1 MSAERQGL
9 LPQANGPMAPESA
22 VRMADYPKTAEA
34 PESPG
39 APEALE
45 AVPRFSSR
53 WIIGGAAVALTV
65 LVVGGVVI
73 GTQLSDSSSGLS
85 DEETMKGIFDHL
97 YAFEAVSKLHDN
109 SRSVL
114 TGYNASAEYIISAL
128 SATNLLVTTQQFQA
142 PIWEAV
148 EPPFLEILDVSPAIA
163 LIACP
168 LFTGWQKYQV
178 TCDYGSIRYGGNGNY
193 TLEQPVVYVSD
204 SCNPALY
211 AGFPAGQIVLFEASS
226 ACTLYEQTL
235 TAENAGVGGILIS
248 NPPGTAGIPRSRVYE
263 SPTWT
268 AETQMV
274 QVPCVGV
281 TAAIGTALR
290 QNGTFSNVR
299 MNVVAKLTIA
309 DTYNVFAETRTG
321 SADDVVMI
329 GAHLDSVPEGP
340 GINDNG
346 SGSSMILQ
354 LAIEFAL
361 GMLTEPKRRVRFA
374 WWGAEEIGLV
384 GSNYY
389 VTDLVNNNPAELN
402 RIAGY
407 LNFDMEAG
415 PNYIRM
421 VYDGSTAPENAQ
433 NGSMALQAL
442 FESAW
447 NEAGSSFD
455 PTPMGGGSDFLPFIL
470 AGVPASGTATG
481 ASGIKSE
488 GEREVHGGIAN
499 AALDPCYHAPC
510 DTAANVNAQAVQDCN
525 FALRKVL
532 ETLLDVEAVSLPRR
546 KPPMLM
552 SDFRQMQAAYSRG
565 FHMAC
570 DARDEA

>member
-1 MSAERQGL
+1 
-9 LPQANGPMAPESA
+9 
-22 VRMADYPKTAEA
+22 
-34 PESPG
+34 
-39 APEALE
+39 
-45 AVPRFSSR
+45 
-53 WIIGGAAVALTV
+53 V

-73 GTQLSDSSSGLS
+73 GVKLSESSSSSLS
-85 DEETMKGIFDHL
+85 EEEQINGIWNHL
-97 YAFEAVSKLHDN
+97 NALEVVAKAHGN

-114 TGYNASAEYIISAL
+114 TGYNGSAEYIMQAL
-128 SATNLLVTTQQFQA
+128 SATDLKVSTQLFKA
-142 PIWEAV
+142 PIWDVV
-148 EPPFLEILDVSPAIA
+148 EPPYLEILGATPPIA

-193 TLEQPVVYVSD
+193 SLEQPVVYVSD
-204 SCNPALY
+204 PCDPASY
-211 AGFPAGQIVLFEASS
+211 NNFPAGQIVLFESS
-226 ACTLYEQTL
+226 SECTLYDQTL
-235 TAENAGVGGILIS
+235 TAENAGVGGIIIS
-248 NPPGTAGIPRSRVYE
+248 NPVGTAGIPRSRVYE
-263 SPTWT
+263 SATWT
-268 AETQMV
+268 PETQMV

-281 TAAIGTALR
+281 TSAIGTALR
-290 QNGTFSNVR
+290 QNGTTTVR
-299 MNVVAKLTIA
+299 MNVAATLTIA
-309 DTYNVFAETRTG
+309 DTYNVFAETNTG

-354 LAIEFAL
+354 IAIEYAL
-361 GMLTEPKRRVRFA
+361 GMLKAPERRLRFA

-389 VTDLVNNNPAELN
+389 VTDLVNNNPEELD

-421 VYDGSTAPENAQ
+421 IYDGSTAPEAAQ
-433 NGSMALQAL
+433 NGSMALEAL
-442 FESAW
+442 FKSAW
-447 NEAGSSFD
+447 AEGGYSFD

-510 DTAANVNAQAVQDCN
+510 DTAANVNVQSVKDCN

-532 ETLLDVEAVSLPRR
+532 ETLTLSESSSLPRR
-546 KPPMLM
+546 KPGMLR
-552 SDFRQMQAAYSRG
+552 STDFTQMQAAHSRG
-565 FHMAC
+565 FHMSC
-570 DARDEA
+570 DARDEV